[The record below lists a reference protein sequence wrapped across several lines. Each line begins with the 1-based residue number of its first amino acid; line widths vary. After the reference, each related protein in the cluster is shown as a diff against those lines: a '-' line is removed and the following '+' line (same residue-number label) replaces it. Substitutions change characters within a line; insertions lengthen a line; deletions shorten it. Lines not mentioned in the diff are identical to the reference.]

1 MQTQITLDNQD
12 IVVRIPKDSMTKA
25 ALANFLDY
33 VELMGLNQNSQLKQ
47 EQADDLARE
56 IDNSVWQSLRGKV
69 LK

>member
-33 VELMGLNQNSQLKQ
+33 VELMELNQNSQLKQ
-47 EQADDLARE
+47 EQADDLTRE
-56 IDNSVWQSLRGKV
+56 INNSVWQSLRSKV
-69 LK
+69 LR

>member
-1 MQTQITLDNQD
+1 MKMTLDNQD
-12 IVVRIPKDSMTKA
+12 IVIRIPKHSMTQT

-33 VELMGLNQNSQLKQ
+33 IESVALNQSSRLIQ

-56 IDNSVWQSLRGKV
+56 IDSSVWQSLRSNI

>member
-56 IDNSVWQSLRGKV
+56 INSSVWQSLRGKV